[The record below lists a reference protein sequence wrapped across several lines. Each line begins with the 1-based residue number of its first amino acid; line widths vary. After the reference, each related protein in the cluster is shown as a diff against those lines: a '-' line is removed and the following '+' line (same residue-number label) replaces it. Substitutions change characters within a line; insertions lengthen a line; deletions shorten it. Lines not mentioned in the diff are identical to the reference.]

1 MVTSSKKAAA
11 AKKDISAGAVTLAT
25 AVYDQ
30 LRADILAGKLPPD
43 SKLGIEF
50 LCRRYD
56 TGQIPIR
63 EALNRL
69 SSDGLVDRLDQ
80 KGFRV
85 SPISAKDLEE
95 LTKTRCWL
103 EGIALTASIE
113 RRNKVW
119 EESVVLAHFRMTR
132 TPRSLSKTAYRE
144 NPDWEPLHRAF
155 HLALLSNCG
164 SRWMLDFCAQLAD
177 HSYRYRQISIQSVFP
192 ISENRDTHEPIMKA
206 ALDGDASRAVSLLQR
221 HLRFTSETILRQ
233 GGLLTEVA
241 GHGGARRGL
250 IKVSTRRALKKSAS
264 APDTRKRG

>member
-1 MVTSSKKAAA
+1 METASKKTAA
-11 AKKDISAGAVTLAT
+11 AKKDSGAGAVTLAT

-30 LRADILAGKLPPD
+30 LRADILAGKLSPD

-85 SPISAKDLEE
+85 SPISALALEE

-103 EGIALTASIE
+103 EGIALAASIE
-113 RRNKVW
+113 HRTKAW

-177 HSYRYRQISIQSVFP
+177 HSYRYRQISIQRVYP
-192 ISENRDTHEPIMKA
+192 VSESRDTHAPIMKA
-206 ALDGDASRAVSLLQR
+206 ALDGDASRAVSLLQN

-233 GGLLTEVA
+233 GGLVTGVA
-241 GHGGARRGL
+241 GYGGTPRR
-250 IKVSTRRALKKSAS
+250 STKAAAK
-264 APDTRKRG
+264 

>member
-1 MVTSSKKAAA
+1 MITASKTAVAEIKASGTA
-11 AKKDISAGAVTLAT
+11 STTLAT

-30 LRADILAGKLPPD
+30 LRVDILAGRLCPD

-50 LCRRYD
+50 LCGRYD

-85 SPISAKDLEE
+85 APISTQDLEE

-103 EGIALTASIE
+103 EGMALAESIE
-113 RRNKVW
+113 RRTKAW
-119 EESVVLAHFRMTR
+119 DESVVLAHYRMTR
-132 TPRSLSKTAYRE
+132 TPRSLSKTSYRE

-177 HSYRYRQISIQSVFP
+177 HSYRYRQISIQRVYP
-192 ISENRDTHEPIMKA
+192 VSESRDTHAPIMKA
-206 ALDGDASRAVSLLQR
+206 ALEGDAAKAVALLQS
-221 HLRFTSETILRQ
+221 HLRFTAETILRQ
-233 GGLLTEVA
+233 GGLLLEVA
-241 GHGGARRGL
+241 DHAGGRR
-250 IKVSTRRALKKSAS
+250 KSAEKT
-264 APDTRKRG
+264 AAIAKPRKRVRPKPD